1 MEKFLE
7 DLEKILQKYNDDVT
21 VLDDYEIEEAF
32 IMEVMSSYYSKQ
44 KTKVLSIRNSHVFD
58 GPNVSSISISLSI
71 RFDVKILPDYNIEEI
86 KKVNIF
92 VKIPI
97 FETPNEASKML
108 CSKEV
113 RVYDEFFK
121 DLKEFHDHPIK
132 GPFTPPTPTVIFQNT
147 SSSSNP
153 SILVLSNVSEEGF
166 YSPRERFLD
175 KNELRSVI
183 KTLAKFHADGIKY
196 LRDNK
201 NKEYD
206 FLQVCAKINFSVFT
220 SFTFYSEMISA
231 K

>member
-1 MEKFLE
+1 MEKFFE

-21 VLDDYEIEEAF
+21 VLDDYEIDEAF
-32 IMEVMSSYYSKQ
+32 IVEVMSSYYSKQ
-44 KTKVLSIRNSHVFD
+44 KTKVLSIQNSHVFD

-71 RFDVKILPDYNIEEI
+71 RFDVKILPDYNIEEV

-108 CSKEV
+108 CTKEV

-132 GPFTPPTPTVIFQNT
+132 GPFTPPTPTVIFHNNASV
-147 SSSSNP
+147 SSSPSKP

-175 KNELRSVI
+175 KNELRSVL

-201 NKEYD
+201 NKEYE
-206 FLQVCAKINFSVFT
+206 FLQVCSNINLIL
-220 SFTFYSEMISA
+220 TFH
-231 K
+231 

>member
-1 MEKFLE
+1 
-7 DLEKILQKYNDDVT
+7 
-21 VLDDYEIEEAF
+21 
-32 IMEVMSSYYSKQ
+32 MEVMSSYYSKQ
-44 KTKVLSIRNSHVFD
+44 KTKVLSIQNSHVFD

-183 KTLAKFHADGIKY
+183 KTLAKFHADGIKF

-206 FLQVCAKINFSVFT
+206 FLQVCAKINLLFFT
-220 SFTFYSEMISA
+220 SFTFIA
-231 K
+231 R

>member
-1 MEKFLE
+1 MDKFLE

-21 VLDDYEIEEAF
+21 VLDDYEVEEAF
-32 IMEVMSSYYSKQ
+32 ILEVMVSYYSKQ
-44 KTKVLSIRNSHVFD
+44 KTKVLSIQNIHVFD

-71 RFDVKILPDYNIEEI
+71 RFDVRTLPDYNIEEI
-86 KKVNIF
+86 NKVNIF

-97 FETPNEASKML
+97 FETPNEDSKML

-132 GPFTPPTPTVIFQNT
+132 GPFNPPTPTVIFQNVFP
-147 SSSSNP
+147 SKN
-153 SILVLSNVSEEGF
+153 SILVLSNVREGEEGF

-175 KNELRSVI
+175 KNELRSVL

-201 NKEYD
+201 KKEYE
-206 FLQVCAKINFSVFT
+206 FLQVC
-220 SFTFYSEMISA
+220 EMKEA
-231 K
+231 

>member
-1 MEKFLE
+1 MEKFFG
-7 DLEKILQKYNDDVT
+7 DLEKILQEYNDDVT
-21 VLDDYEIEEAF
+21 VLDDYEIEEDF

-44 KTKVLSIRNSHVFD
+44 RTKVLSIHNSHVFD

-71 RFDVKILPDYNIEEI
+71 RFDVKILPDYNIEDI

-97 FETPNEASKML
+97 FENLNEASRKL

-132 GPFTPPTPTVIFQNT
+132 GPFTPPTPTVIFQNA
-147 SSSSNP
+147 SSSSKP

-206 FLQVCAKINFSVFT
+206 FLQVCAKTNSVFT
-220 SFTFYSEMISA
+220 SFTFIA
-231 K
+231 R

>member
-1 MEKFLE
+1 MEKFFG

-21 VLDDYEIEEAF
+21 VLDDYEIDEAF
-32 IMEVMSSYYSKQ
+32 IVEVMSSYYSKQ
-44 KTKVLSIRNSHVFD
+44 KTKVLSIQNSNVFD

-71 RFDVKILPDYNIEEI
+71 RFDVKILPDYNIEEV

-108 CSKEV
+108 CTKEV

-132 GPFTPPTPTVIFQNT
+132 GPFTPPTPTVIFHNNAG
-147 SSSSNP
+147 SSSPSKP

-175 KNELRSVI
+175 KNELRSVL

-201 NKEYD
+201 NKEYE
-206 FLQVCAKINFSVFT
+206 FLQVCSNINLIL
-220 SFTFYSEMISA
+220 TFH
-231 K
+231 

>member
-44 KTKVLSIRNSHVFD
+44 KTKVLSIQNSHVFD

-183 KTLAKFHADGIKY
+183 KTLAKFHADGIKF

-206 FLQVCAKINFSVFT
+206 FLQVCAKINSVFT
-220 SFTFYSEMISA
+220 SFIFIA
-231 K
+231 R

>member
-44 KTKVLSIRNSHVFD
+44 KTKVLSIQNSHVFD

-201 NKEYD
+201 YKEYD
-206 FLQVCAKINFSVFT
+206 FLQVCDIYLKF
-220 SFTFYSEMISA
+220 
-231 K
+231 

>member
-44 KTKVLSIRNSHVFD
+44 KTKVLSIQNSHVFD

-183 KTLAKFHADGIKY
+183 KTLAKFHADGIKF

-206 FLQVCAKINFSVFT
+206 FLQVCAKIIFS
-220 SFTFYSEMISA
+220 SFHLFYSEMISA

>member
-44 KTKVLSIRNSHVFD
+44 KTKVLSIQNSHVFD

-183 KTLAKFHADGIKY
+183 KTLAKFHADGIKF

-206 FLQVCAKINFSVFT
+206 FLQVCAKINLIFT
-220 SFTFYSEMISA
+220 SFTFIA
-231 K
+231 R

>member
-32 IMEVMSSYYSKQ
+32 IMEVMSSFYSKQ
-44 KTKVLSIRNSHVFD
+44 KTKVLSIQNSHVFD

-183 KTLAKFHADGIKY
+183 KTLAKFHADGIKF

-206 FLQVCAKINFSVFT
+206 FLQVCAKINLVFT
-220 SFTFYSEMISA
+220 SFTFIA
-231 K
+231 R

>member
-44 KTKVLSIRNSHVFD
+44 KTKVLSIQNSHVFD

-183 KTLAKFHADGIKY
+183 KTLAKFHADGIKF

-206 FLQVCAKINFSVFT
+206 FLQVCAKINFVFT
-220 SFTFYSEMISA
+220 SFTFIA
-231 K
+231 R